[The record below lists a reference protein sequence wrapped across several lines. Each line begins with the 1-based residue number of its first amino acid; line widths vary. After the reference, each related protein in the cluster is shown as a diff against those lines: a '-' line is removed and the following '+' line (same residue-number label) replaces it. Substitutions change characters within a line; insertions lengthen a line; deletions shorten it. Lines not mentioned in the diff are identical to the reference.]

1 MTGDVKAHSQQRFSQ
16 YARSYVTSE
25 THSQGHD
32 LDRLLELAQ
41 PQPDWVVLDIAT
53 GGGHTALKFAPHVAK
68 VIASDYAPAM
78 LAEAK
83 TFIDA
88 QGVTNV
94 EYAEADAENLP
105 FPDAMFDLVTCRV
118 AAHHFPDAF
127 KFVTESARVLKPG
140 GALLVQDHLN
150 PDDDKAAAYIE
161 AFERLRDP
169 SHNRVFNSYEW
180 QGLYLDAGL
189 TVEHWERIN
198 RTAKFVPWVERQG
211 RPSEVKEH
219 LEILM
224 LQAPDPVKAW
234 MNFQCAGT
242 PDATLDHVY
251 IAILGKKPA

>member
-16 YARSYVTSE
+16 YAQNYVNSE

-32 LDRLLELAQ
+32 LDRLIELAQ

-53 GGGHTALKFAPHVAK
+53 GGGHTALKFAPHVKK
-68 VIASDYAPAM
+68 VIASDYAPVM
-78 LAEAK
+78 LAQAK
-83 TFIDA
+83 AFIEG

-94 EYAEADAENLP
+94 EFSEADAENLP
-105 FPDAMFDLVTCRV
+105 YPDNTFDLVTCRV
-118 AAHHFPDAF
+118 AAHHFPDAY

-140 GALLVQDHLN
+140 GILLVQDHLN

-161 AFERLRDP
+161 SFERLRDP

-180 QGLYLDAGL
+180 QGLYLDADL
-189 TVEHWERIN
+189 TVEHWEKIS
-198 RTAKFVPWVERQG
+198 RTAKFTPWVERQG
-211 RPSEVKEH
+211 CTPEVVEH
-219 LEILM
+219 LQILM
-224 LQAPDPVKAW
+224 IQAPDAVKSW

-251 IAILGKKPA
+251 IDILGKKRV